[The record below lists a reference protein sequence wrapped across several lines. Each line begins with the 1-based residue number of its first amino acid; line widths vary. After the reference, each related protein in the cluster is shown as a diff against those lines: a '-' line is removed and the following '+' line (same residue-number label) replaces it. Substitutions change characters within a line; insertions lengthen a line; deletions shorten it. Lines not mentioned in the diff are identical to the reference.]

1 MQLASQHLPVE
12 YRRAVDRL
20 ASDIIDQAST
30 TLEDGT
36 EVSVK
41 VDEVLIAYVIS
52 GPTILHGGCK
62 LLDD

>member
-1 MQLASQHLPVE
+1 MQLASQHLPIE

-20 ASDIIDQAST
+20 ASDIIDHASV

-36 EVSVK
+36 EVSVR
-41 VDEVLIAYVIS
+41 VDEIMIAYVIS

-62 LLDD
+62 LLEG

>member
-41 VDEVLIAYVIS
+41 VDGVLIAYVIS